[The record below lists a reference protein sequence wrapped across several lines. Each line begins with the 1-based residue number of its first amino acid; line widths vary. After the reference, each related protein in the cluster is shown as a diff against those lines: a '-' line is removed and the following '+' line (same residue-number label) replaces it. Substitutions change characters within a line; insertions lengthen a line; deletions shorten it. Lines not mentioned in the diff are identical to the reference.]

1 MAVDIFDLVAK
12 IKLDTSDFEKD
23 VKKSKGNLDDFGK
36 SASTFGQVLKA
47 NLASGAITKGL
58 SLLGS
63 AIKSVTGSMAG
74 LVKQSVSAYGE
85 YEQLVGGVET
95 LFGESAYKVLEDSK
109 TAFKEAGM
117 SMNEYMETSIQSAAS
132 LINSL
137 DGDQAKAAELMK
149 ISITDMSDNVN
160 KMGTTMEAVQNAYRG
175 FSRGNFT
182 MLDNLALGFSGTKQ
196 GMQELLDKAEEISG
210 IKYDI
215 SSYADIVE
223 AIHVVQT
230 EMGITGTTA
239 KEAAETL
246 QGSFAMTKTSWENLV
261 AGLSNPDADLGKLI
275 DDFVSSAETAL
286 ENLLPIVERT
296 LGSLSR
302 LVVKFL
308 PEVIQKIADDA
319 PRIVEELLNTV
330 TGVLGELTKP
340 ETIEKLMGAVLKLV
354 GIVAEMLV
362 KFAPQI
368 VKAVVQIVTTITK
381 ALPETIKSIDW
392 NEIMNMLMEIIDV
405 LGDALV
411 DLIPALIEGVMTI
424 IDKIIE
430 FTTNPENAEK
440 IIGMTYKII
449 LSVAAGLL
457 AAVPQLLTGI
467 GKIIGTVIDN
477 IVNTDYTKLARDLL
491 DNIGKALEQAAK
503 KLAEWWDGW
512 AQEIGKYASIA
523 WDSVVETWSG
533 VGQWF
538 ADRWNDITAAFSA
551 VGEWFSETF
560 TLAWEGVKKAFED
573 TGKWFSDTFS
583 DAWDGVKKA
592 FEDTGKW
599 FSDTFSGAWDGIT
612 DAFSNAGK
620 FFSDV
625 WEGIKTAFSNV
636 GNWFS
641 ETFQGAWDK
650 ITEIF
655 APVGSTFQNI
665 GDSILNGLKSIING
679 LIWGINQVIKI
690 PFDGLNAALNG
701 IKSIDILGA
710 KPFNWLNPIPI
721 PEIPQLAKGGVLKRG
736 QMALLEGEGGEAVI
750 PLEKNTEWIDKIA
763 EKLNNKQG
771 EQVVYYNFTLDIQ
784 NMNANSREDVERLTE
799 DIMLIMSD
807 KLSRK
812 GVVFA

>member
-12 IKLDTSDFEKD
+12 IKLDTSDFEKG
-23 VKKSKGNLDDFGK
+23 VKKSKGDLDDFGK

-47 NLASGAITKGL
+47 NLASGAIAKGL

-160 KMGTTMEAVQNAYRG
+160 RMGTTMEAVQNAYRG
-175 FSRGNFT
+175 FSRGNFV

-261 AGLSNPDADLGKLI
+261 AGLSNPDADLGKPI

-286 ENLLPIVERT
+286 KNLLPIVQT
-296 LGSLSR
+296 ALKALSQ
-302 LVVKFL
+302 VISKFL
-308 PEVIQKIADDA
+308 PEVVKKV
-319 PRIVEELLNTV
+319 VEILPEISEQ
-330 TGVLGELTKP
+330 VLKALMDIFKDLTKP
-340 ETIEKLMGAVLKLV
+340 EVVSNLMSAVLKLV
-354 GIVAEMLV
+354 AVAVDTLI
-362 KFAPQI
+362 KSAPQI
-368 VKAVVQIVTTITK
+368 INAAIQIITTVIK
-381 ALPETIKSIDW
+381 ALPEMIRSIDW
-392 NEIMNMLMEIIDV
+392 DAVMELVVEIVNTLA
-405 LGDALV
+405 DALV
-411 DLIPALIEGVMTI
+411 DLIPVLIDVVVTL

-430 FTTNPENAEK
+430 FTTNPENTEK

-512 AQEIGKYASIA
+512 AQEIGKYAVIA
-523 WDSVVETWSG
+523 WDSVVKAWSG

-538 ADRWNDITAAFSA
+538 ADRWNDIT
-551 VGEWFSETF
+551 
-560 TLAWEGVKKAFED
+560 KAFDDVGRFFTVTFNAAYE
-573 TGKWFSDTFS
+573 TITAIFNHIGRWFSDTFNS
-583 DAWDGVKKA
+583 A
-592 FEDTGKW
+592 
-599 FSDTFSGAWDGIT
+599 
-612 DAFSNAGK
+612 
-620 FFSDV
+620 
-625 WEGIKTAFSNV
+625 WEGIKKAFSDVGSFFGEVWNNIQKAFSSV

-641 ETFQGAWDK
+641 ETFQKAWDK
-650 ITEIF
+650 IKEIF

-701 IKSIDILGA
+701 IKNINILGA

-784 NMNANSREDVERLTE
+784 NMNANSREDVEKLTE

>member
-12 IKLDTSDFEKD
+12 IKLDTSDFEKG
-23 VKKSKGNLDDFGK
+23 VKKSKGDLDDFGK

-47 NLASGAITKGL
+47 NLVSGAITKGL

-160 KMGTTMEAVQNAYRG
+160 RMGTTMEAVQNAYRG
-175 FSRGNFT
+175 FSRGNFV

-275 DDFVSSAETAL
+275 DDFVLSAETAL
-286 ENLLPIVERT
+286 KNLLPIVQT
-296 LGSLSR
+296 ALKALSQ
-302 LVVKFL
+302 VISKFL
-308 PEVIQKIADDA
+308 PEVVKKV
-319 PRIVEELLNTV
+319 VEILPEISEQILKALMDIFKD
-330 TGVLGELTKP
+330 LTKP
-340 ETIEKLMGAVLKLV
+340 EVVSNLMSAVLKLV
-354 GIVAEMLV
+354 AVAVDTLI
-362 KFAPQI
+362 KSAPQI
-368 VKAVVQIVTTITK
+368 INAAIQIITTVIK
-381 ALPETIKSIDW
+381 ALSEMIRSIDW
-392 NEIMNMLMEIIDV
+392 NAVMELVVEIVNTLA
-405 LGDALV
+405 DALV
-411 DLIPALIEGVMTI
+411 DLIPVLIDVVVTL

-430 FTTNPENAEK
+430 FTTNSENTEK

-457 AAVPQLLTGI
+457 AAVPKLLEGI
-467 GKIIGTVIDN
+467 GRIIGTVINN
-477 IVNTDYTKLARDLL
+477 IVNTDYGKLAQDLL
-491 DNIGKALEQAAK
+491 TNIGKALEQAAK
-503 KLAEWWDGW
+503 KLAEWWNGW
-512 AQEIGKYASIA
+512 AQEIGKYAVIA
-523 WDSVVETWSG
+523 WDSVVKVWSG

-538 ADRWNDITAAFSA
+538 ADRWHDIAKAFDDVGRFFTVTFNAAYESITAIFNHI
-551 VGEWFSETF
+551 GEWFSETF
-560 TLAWEGVKKAFED
+560 TLAWEGIKKAF
-573 TGKWFSDTFS
+573 SDVGSFFGEV
-583 DAWDGVKKA
+583 WNNIQKA
-592 FEDTGKW
+592 F
-599 FSDTFSGAWDGIT
+599 SS
-612 DAFSNAGK
+612 
-620 FFSDV
+620 
-625 WEGIKTAFSNV
+625 V

-641 ETFQGAWDK
+641 ETFQKAWDK
-650 ITEIF
+650 IKEIF

-771 EQVVYYNFTLDIQ
+771 EQVVYYNFTFDIQ
-784 NMNANSREDVERLTE
+784 NMNANSREDVEKLTE

>member
-1 MAVDIFDLVAK
+1 M
-12 IKLDTSDFEKD
+12 
-23 VKKSKGNLDDFGK
+23 KKSKGDLDDFGK

-47 NLASGAITKGL
+47 NLASGAIAKGL

-160 KMGTTMEAVQNAYRG
+160 RMGTTMEAVQNAYRG
-175 FSRGNFT
+175 FSRGNFV

-215 SSYADIVE
+215 SSYSDIVE

-239 KEAAETL
+239 QEAAETL

-381 ALPETIKSIDW
+381 ALPEMIKSIDW

-457 AAVPQLLTGI
+457 AAVPKLLEGI
-467 GKIIGTVIDN
+467 GRIIGTVINN
-477 IVNTDYTKLARDLL
+477 IVNTDYGKLAQDLL
-491 DNIGKALEQAAK
+491 TNIGKALEQAAK

-512 AQEIGKYASIA
+512 AQEIGKYAVIA

-538 ADRWNDITAAFSA
+538 ADRWNDITKAFDDVGRFFTVTFNAAYESITAIFNHI
-551 VGEWFSETF
+551 GEWFSETF
-560 TLAWEGVKKAFED
+560 TLAWE
-573 TGKWFSDTFS
+573 
-583 DAWDGVKKA
+583 GVKKA

-625 WEGIKTAFSNV
+625 WEGIKTAFSNMR
-636 GNWFS
+636 NWFS
-641 ETFQGAWDK
+641 ETFQKAWDK
-650 ITEIF
+650 IKEIF

-701 IKSIDILGA
+701 IKNIDILGA

-784 NMNANSREDVERLTE
+784 NMNANSREDVEKLTE

>member
-12 IKLDTSDFEKD
+12 IKLDTSDFEKG
-23 VKKSKGNLDDFGK
+23 VKKSKGDLDDFGK
-36 SASTFGQVLKA
+36 SANTFGQVLKA

-137 DGDQAKAAELMK
+137 GGDQAKAAELMK

-160 KMGTTMEAVQNAYRG
+160 RMGTTMEAVQNAYRG

-286 ENLLPIVERT
+286 KNLLPIVQT
-296 LGSLSR
+296 ALKALSQ
-302 LVVKFL
+302 VISKFL
-308 PEVIQKIADDA
+308 PEVVKKV
-319 PRIVEELLNTV
+319 VEILPEISEQILKALMDIFKD
-330 TGVLGELTKP
+330 LTKP
-340 ETIEKLMGAVLKLV
+340 EVVSNLMSAVLKLV
-354 GIVAEMLV
+354 AVAVDTLI
-362 KFAPQI
+362 KSAPQI
-368 VKAVVQIVTTITK
+368 INAAIQIITTVIK
-381 ALPETIKSIDW
+381 ALPEMIRSIDW
-392 NEIMNMLMEIIDV
+392 NAVMELVVEIVNTLA
-405 LGDALV
+405 DALV
-411 DLIPALIEGVMTI
+411 DLIPVLIDVVVTL

-430 FTTNPENAEK
+430 FTTNPENTEK

-477 IVNTDYTKLARDLL
+477 IVNTDYTKLAQDLL
-491 DNIGKALEQAAK
+491 TNISKALEQAAK

-512 AQEIGKYASIA
+512 AQEIGKYAVIA

-538 ADRWNDITAAFSA
+538 ADRWNDIAKAFDDVGRFFTVTFNAAYESITAIFNHI
-551 VGEWFSETF
+551 GGWFSETF
-560 TLAWEGVKKAFED
+560 N
-573 TGKWFSDTFS
+573 S
-583 DAWDGVKKA
+583 
-592 FEDTGKW
+592 
-599 FSDTFSGAWDGIT
+599 AWDGIT

-641 ETFQGAWDK
+641 ETFQKAWDK
-650 ITEIF
+650 IKEIF

-763 EKLNNKQG
+763 EKLNNKQN

-784 NMNANSREDVERLTE
+784 NMNANSREDVEKLTE

>member
-23 VKKSKGNLDDFGK
+23 VKKSKGDLDDFGK

-160 KMGTTMEAVQNAYRG
+160 RMGTTMEAVQNAYRG

-319 PRIVEELLNTV
+319 PQIVEELLNTV

-381 ALPETIKSIDW
+381 ALPEMIKSIDW

-430 FTTNPENAEK
+430 FTTNPENTEK

-457 AAVPQLLTGI
+457 AAVPKLLEGI
-467 GKIIGTVIDN
+467 GRIIGTVINN
-477 IVNTDYTKLARDLL
+477 IVNTDYGKLAQDLL
-491 DNIGKALEQAAK
+491 TNIGKALEQAAK

-560 TLAWEGVKKAFED
+560 TLAWE
-573 TGKWFSDTFS
+573 
-583 DAWDGVKKA
+583 GVKKA

-710 KPFNWLNPIPI
+710 KPFNWVNPIPI

-784 NMNANSREDVERLTE
+784 NMNANSREDVEKLTE

>member
-12 IKLDTSDFEKD
+12 IKLDTSDFEKG
-23 VKKSKGNLDDFGK
+23 VKKSKGDLDDFGK

-47 NLASGAITKGL
+47 NLASGAIVKGL

-275 DDFVSSAETAL
+275 DDFVSSAEKAL

-368 VKAVVQIVTTITK
+368 VNAVVQIVTTITK
-381 ALPETIKSIDW
+381 ALPEMIKSIDW

-430 FTTNPENAEK
+430 FTTNPENTEK

-538 ADRWNDITAAFSA
+538 ADRWNDITKAFNDVGRFFTVTFNAAYETITAIFNHI
-551 VGEWFSETF
+551 GGWFSETF
-560 TLAWEGVKKAFED
+560 TLAWEGIKKAF
-573 TGKWFSDTFS
+573 SDVGSFFGEV
-583 DAWDGVKKA
+583 WNNIQKA
-592 FEDTGKW
+592 F
-599 FSDTFSGAWDGIT
+599 SS
-612 DAFSNAGK
+612 
-620 FFSDV
+620 
-625 WEGIKTAFSNV
+625 V

-641 ETFQGAWDK
+641 ETFQKAWDK
-650 ITEIF
+650 IKEIF

-784 NMNANSREDVERLTE
+784 NMNANSREDVEKLTE

>member
-12 IKLDTSDFEKD
+12 IKLDTSDFEKG
-23 VKKSKGNLDDFGK
+23 VKKSKGDLDDFGK

-160 KMGTTMEAVQNAYRG
+160 RMGTTMEAVQNAYRG

-246 QGSFAMTKTSWENLV
+246 QGSFAMTKASWENLV

-381 ALPETIKSIDW
+381 ALPEMIKSIDW

-560 TLAWEGVKKAFED
+560 TLAWESVKKAFED

-583 DAWDGVKKA
+583 GAWDGVKKA

-784 NMNANSREDVERLTE
+784 NMNANSRDDVEKLTE

>member
-12 IKLDTSDFEKD
+12 IKIDTSDFEKG
-23 VKKSKGNLDDFGK
+23 VKKSKGDLDDFGK

-160 KMGTTMEAVQNAYRG
+160 RMGTTMEAVQNAYRG

-308 PEVIQKIADDA
+308 PEVIQKIAEDA

-381 ALPETIKSIDW
+381 ALPEMIKSIDW

-430 FTTNPENAEK
+430 FTTNPENTEK
-440 IIGMTYKII
+440 IIGMTHKII

-503 KLAEWWDGW
+503 KLADWWDGW
-512 AQEIGKYASIA
+512 SQERGKYASIA

-538 ADRWNDITAAFSA
+538 ADRWNDITAAFSE

-560 TLAWEGVKKAFED
+560 TLAWESVKKAFED

-583 DAWDGVKKA
+583 GAWDGVKKA

-665 GDSILNGLKSIING
+665 GDSILDGLKSIING

-690 PFDGLNAALNG
+690 SCPIDTDLQNGDLVTAYKLKADGTV
-701 IKSIDILGA
+701 IDTYI
-710 KPFNWLNPIPI
+710 
-721 PEIPQLAKGGVLKRG
+721 GVI
-736 QMALLEGEGGEAVI
+736 GE
-750 PLEKNTEWIDKIA
+750 PTSS
-763 EKLNNKQG
+763 
-771 EQVVYYNFTLDIQ
+771 
-784 NMNANSREDVERLTE
+784 M
-799 DIMLIMSD
+799 
-807 KLSRK
+807 SRK
-812 GVVFA
+812 TAIMQVRTDI

>member
-12 IKLDTSDFEKD
+12 IKIDTSDFEKG
-23 VKKSKGNLDDFGK
+23 VKKSKGDLDDFGK

-47 NLASGAITKGL
+47 NLASGAIAKGL

-160 KMGTTMEAVQNAYRG
+160 RMGTTMEAVQNAYRG
-175 FSRGNFT
+175 FSRGNFE

-196 GMQELLDKAEEISG
+196 GMQELLDKAQEISG
-210 IKYDI
+210 IEYDI
-215 SSYADIVE
+215 SSYSDIVE

-246 QGSFAMTKTSWENLV
+246 QGSFAMTKASWENLV

-381 ALPETIKSIDW
+381 ALPEMIKSIDW
-392 NEIMNMLMEIIDV
+392 NEVMNMLMEVVDV

-491 DNIGKALEQAAK
+491 DNIGKALEQATK

-583 DAWDGVKKA
+583 DAWDG
-592 FEDTGKW
+592 
-599 FSDTFSGAWDGIT
+599 IT
-612 DAFSNAGK
+612 DAFSNVGK

-665 GDSILNGLKSIING
+665 GDSILDGLKSIING

-736 QMALLEGEGGEAVI
+736 QMALLEGEGGEAEIVGAQTYGKGRFQTAFQLSDGSAVNLSFGTYTTPQDRSLVGKGVTPDYPVEI
-750 PLEKNTEWIDKIA
+750 TDEELKD
-763 EKLNNKQG
+763 L
-771 EQVVYYNFTLDIQ
+771 YYNRLDRSDDKQLQTAI
-784 NMNANSREDVERLTE
+784 SVLTSGE
-799 DIMLIMSD
+799 
-807 KLSRK
+807 
-812 GVVFA
+812 GE

>member
-23 VKKSKGNLDDFGK
+23 VKKSKGDLDDFGK

-381 ALPETIKSIDW
+381 ALPEMIKSIDW

-560 TLAWEGVKKAFED
+560 TLAWESVKKAFED

-583 DAWDGVKKA
+583 GAWDGVKKA

-784 NMNANSREDVERLTE
+784 NMNANSREDVEKLTE

>member
-12 IKLDTSDFEKD
+12 IKLDTSDFEKG
-23 VKKSKGNLDDFGK
+23 VKKSKGDLDDFGK

-47 NLASGAITKGL
+47 NLASGAIAKGL

-160 KMGTTMEAVQNAYRG
+160 RMGTTMEAVQNAYRG
-175 FSRGNFT
+175 FSRGNFE

-196 GMQELLDKAEEISG
+196 GMQELLDKAQEISG
-210 IKYDI
+210 IEYDI
-215 SSYADIVE
+215 SSYSDIVE

-275 DDFVSSAETAL
+275 DDFVSSAEKAL

-381 ALPETIKSIDW
+381 ALPEMIKSIDW
-392 NEIMNMLMEIIDV
+392 NEVMNMLMEVVDV

-477 IVNTDYTKLARDLL
+477 IVNTDYTKLAQDLL

-583 DAWDGVKKA
+583 
-592 FEDTGKW
+592 
-599 FSDTFSGAWDGIT
+599 GAWDGIT

-665 GDSILNGLKSIING
+665 GDSILDGLKSIING

-784 NMNANSREDVERLTE
+784 NMNANSREDVEKLTE

>member
-12 IKLDTSDFEKD
+12 IKIDTSDFEKG
-23 VKKSKGNLDDFGK
+23 VKKSKGDLDDFGK

-47 NLASGAITKGL
+47 NLASGAIAKGL

-160 KMGTTMEAVQNAYRG
+160 RMGTTMEAVQNAYRG
-175 FSRGNFT
+175 FSRGNFV

-261 AGLSNPDADLGKLI
+261 AGLSNPDADLGKPI

-286 ENLLPIVERT
+286 ENLLSIVERT
-296 LGSLSR
+296 LDSLRR

-319 PRIVEELLNTV
+319 PQIVEELLNTV
-330 TGVLGELTKP
+330 TDVLGELTKP

-354 GIVAEMLV
+354 GIAAEMLV
-362 KFAPQI
+362 KFAPQM
-368 VKAVVQIVTTITK
+368 VKAVVQIITTITK
-381 ALPETIKSIDW
+381 ALPEMVKSIDW
-392 NEIMNMLMEIIDV
+392 NEIMNMLVEIVDV

-430 FTTNPENAEK
+430 FTTNPETAEK

-457 AAVPQLLTGI
+457 AAVPKLLEGI
-467 GKIIGTVIDN
+467 GRIIGTVIDN
-477 IVNTDYTKLARDLL
+477 IVNTDYGKLAQDLL
-491 DNIGKALEQAAK
+491 TNIGKALEQAAK

-538 ADRWNDITAAFSA
+538 ADRWNDITAAFGE

-560 TLAWEGVKKAFED
+560 TLAWE
-573 TGKWFSDTFS
+573 
-583 DAWDGVKKA
+583 GVKKA

-641 ETFQGAWDK
+641 ETFQKAWDK
-650 ITEIF
+650 IKEIF

-784 NMNANSREDVERLTE
+784 NMNANSREDVEKLTE